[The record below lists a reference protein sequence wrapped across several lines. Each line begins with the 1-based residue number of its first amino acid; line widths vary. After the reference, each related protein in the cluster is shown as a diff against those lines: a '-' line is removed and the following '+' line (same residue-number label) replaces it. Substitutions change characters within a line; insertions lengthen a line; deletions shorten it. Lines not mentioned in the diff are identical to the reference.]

1 MNAMSVADI
10 CINCTMATMKIN
22 YTGNLRT
29 EAIHIKSGSTII
41 TDAPVDNMGKGE
53 AFSPTDLLC
62 ASLGTCMLTTMDIA
76 AQKNEFR
83 LHFVSMEVTKV
94 MASDPRRVAEILVVM
109 DLSAGKYSAEQKEI
123 IEKAALNCPVAKS
136 LHTGLKQ
143 EVNFNY

>member
-1 MNAMSVADI
+1 MNAISVEDI

-109 DLSAGKYSAEQKEI
+109 DLSAGKYSAEQKEM

-136 LHTGLKQ
+136 LHNGLNQ